1 MMDGQTIPE
10 ATLEVVEAES
20 TRRVERVTE
29 SPFLIGRGA
38 EAGNHLQLADRSISR
53 RCAQLVYV
61 DGVFRLEDRGQ
72 RQGVFVNG
80 EKIDVR
86 LLRDAD
92 VITFGQLDAVR
103 LTFRAGPSRESLP
116 QLLTRLGN
124 AATMEEGG
132 SRDLR
137 QLSLLLEATALLQ
150 SHLPLEQVLGAMV
163 DRAITIINAERAVLL
178 EVTPE
183 ADLRP
188 LLARQQGGKSLPVD
202 SMAPSQT
209 ALAQAR
215 QQRRSVVEED
225 IARADTVL
233 RHAESVVAQQL
244 RSVVAMPLH
253 ARAPTRAGDATSGD
267 TRGELLGVLYLDSR
281 RPAAFSRLERQ
292 ILDAL
297 AQEAAS
303 VLDNAR
309 LVQKEQERQRL
320 ERELGIAREIQ
331 QALLPK
337 SFQEVRFCQVTGIN
351 RTCFEVGGDYFDL
364 MEIGADRTGFVIAD
378 VSGKGLGAALETA
391 MLQGSLSALTLGQE
405 PASVFAHVN
414 RYLYAHSKAQDY
426 ATLFFGILEGGGR
439 MEYINAGHHSPLLVR
454 GGKVEAPFTE
464 GSLPVGLLPEAEFKT
479 ASYALQPGDTLV
491 LFTDGI
497 TEAMNAQEEEFGSQR
512 LQEVVAR
519 NAGATVEKLQ
529 AAILAAVADFT
540 RGALQGDDITLLILR
555 YLGTA
560 KTGSD
565 TSI

>member
-1 MMDGQTIPE
+1 MMDGQPIPE
-10 ATLEVVEAES
+10 AALEVVEAES

-53 RCAQLVYV
+53 RCAQLIYV

-86 LLRDAD
+86 PLRDAD
-92 VITFGQLDAVR
+92 VITFGQLDVVR
-103 LTFRAGPSRESLP
+103 LTFRAGPSQESLP
-116 QLLTRLGN
+116 QLLTRLGK

-163 DRAITIINAERAVLL
+163 DRAITITNAERAVLL
-178 EVTPE
+178 EATPE

-188 LLARQQGGKSLPVD
+188 LLARQQGGKSLPVG

-233 RHAESVVAQQL
+233 RDARSVVAQQL

-253 ARAPTRAGDATSGD
+253 ARAQARAGDATSGD
-267 TRGELLGVLYLDSR
+267 TPGELLGVLYLDSR

-405 PASVFAHVN
+405 PAGVFAHVN

-426 ATLFFGILEGGGR
+426 ATLFFGILGAGGR

-454 GGKVEAPFTE
+454 AGKVEAPFTE
-464 GSLPVGLLPEAEFKT
+464 GTLPVGLLPEAEFKT

-497 TEAMNAQEEEFGSQR
+497 TEAMNEQQEEFGSQR

-540 RGALQGDDITLLILR
+540 RGALQGDDITVLILR

-560 KTGSD
+560 KPGSD